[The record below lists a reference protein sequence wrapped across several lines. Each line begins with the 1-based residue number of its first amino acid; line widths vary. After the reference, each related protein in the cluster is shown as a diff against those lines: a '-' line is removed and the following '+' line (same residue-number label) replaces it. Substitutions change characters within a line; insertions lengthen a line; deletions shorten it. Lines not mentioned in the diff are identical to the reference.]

1 MKQPLLLMDRYPAPP
16 DGAAEIER
24 EAMTRAHVLFAVRK
38 LTDEAVHRLHAG

>member
-24 EAMTRAHVLFAVRK
+24 EAMTARMFCSPFAS
-38 LTDEAVHRLHAG
+38 